1 MKSSDFVLDFVY
13 LLYYKC
19 HEITRNRG
27 VSCID
32 SSHWIKSKKAT
43 ANPLTKKITNVF
55 NTL

>member
-1 MKSSDFVLDFVY
+1 MKSSDFVLDFVH

-55 NTL
+55 NKL